1 MKVNILGAE
10 YTVEVKDY
18 EAEEAFSRRSIAG
31 FCDGYT
37 RKIVVCNMDTYPGW
51 QHEYRETIEQ
61 AQKETLRHEIVH
73 AFLDES
79 GLADSGNI
87 PDCSWAKN
95 EEMIDWF
102 ARQGAKVYRAW
113 QEVGAL

>member
-1 MKVNILGAE
+1 MKLDILGSE
-10 YTVEVKDY
+10 YTVEAKDY
-18 EAEEAFSRRSIAG
+18 EDEGAFSRRSIVG
-31 FCDGYT
+31 FCDGYA
-37 RKIVVCNMDTYPGW
+37 RKIVVCNMRTYPGW
-51 QHEYRETIEQ
+51 EHELPETIEQ

-79 GLADSGNI
+79 GLADSGNV

-113 QEVGAL
+113 QEAGAL